1 MHILLFQSKS
11 LWVSG
16 RELKRIIQRK
26 NELGSLP
33 RNFPNRRAMSNNDE
47 SINTDLWDDTC
58 LEVDSAICKKIKYVF
73 SLKGRIIVLL
83 GAE

>member
-47 SINTDLWDDTC
+47 K
-58 LEVDSAICKKIKYVF
+58 V
-73 SLKGRIIVLL
+73 
-83 GAE
+83 